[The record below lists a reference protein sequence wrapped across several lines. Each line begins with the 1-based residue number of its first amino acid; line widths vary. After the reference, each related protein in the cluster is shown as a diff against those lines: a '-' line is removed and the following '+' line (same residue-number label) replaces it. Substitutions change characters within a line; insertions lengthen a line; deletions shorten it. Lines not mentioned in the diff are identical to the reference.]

1 MDIIFKVLNKWS
13 EDKLDSVGIPPLGT
27 GKLGIPIQV
36 CVDGIKRGIEQYSK
50 KWNKSNMVEEVNIC
64 IFDQKTHKKF
74 LDAWNNEDE
83 DVEDNKKS
91 MCSML
96 STIVNSKYWLSR
108 AFS

>member
-1 MDIIFKVLNKWS
+1 
-13 EDKLDSVGIPPLGT
+13 
-27 GKLGIPIQV
+27 
-36 CVDGIKRGIEQYSK
+36 
-50 KWNKSNMVEEVNIC
+50 MVEEVNIC

-96 STIVNSKYWLSR
+96 STIVNSKY
-108 AFS
+108 